1 MALRAPRVTP
11 GLPAEEA
18 QGLARS
24 LQDSND
30 ITVFVDGTVH
40 RLPATARDAVV
51 DMLQRLGRGEAVSVS
66 SIEEMLTTSQAAE
79 LAGISHT
86 YLRNMTDRGEIP
98 VEYRGTHR
106 RIRLGAIMAW
116 LETQKAQKRA
126 RIRPAPQRKSLPA
139 KHDTGPVAHDGVI
152 RIKQQSRGTRQR
164 AAPPAI
170 PFNPCEISRDGISW
184 RAWPRWPLPPPW
196 VRSWD

>member
-11 GLPAEEA
+11 GLPSEEA

-51 DMLQRLGRGEAVSVS
+51 DLLQRLGRGEAVSVS
-66 SIEEMLTTSQAAE
+66 SVEEMLTTSQAAE

-116 LETQKAQKRA
+116 LETQKAQKKGA
-126 RIRPAPQRKSLPA
+126 DPAGPA
-139 KHDTGPVAHDGVI
+139 AEE
-152 RIKQQSRGTRQR
+152 
-164 AAPPAI
+164 PA
-170 PFNPCEISRDGISW
+170 GQ
-184 RAWPRWPLPPPW
+184 A
-196 VRSWD
+196 